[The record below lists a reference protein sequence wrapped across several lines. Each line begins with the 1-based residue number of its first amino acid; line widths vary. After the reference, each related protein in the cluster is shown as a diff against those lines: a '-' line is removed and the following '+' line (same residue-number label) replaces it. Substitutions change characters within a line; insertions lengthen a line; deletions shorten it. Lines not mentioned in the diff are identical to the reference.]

1 MLFQPVNIRL
11 KVFSILFKIHS
22 ASCDTVL
29 LWSRCSGDLVI
40 LATKEFLTNAFFI
53 SCNSFFQHKEQ
64 GTLLILDL
72 TSQRLPYLT
81 YLILQG
87 WQRAYK
93 LVCFVYYSVG
103 QINMSRLRLIE
114 AIHVMEIP

>member
-1 MLFQPVNIRL
+1 MH
-11 KVFSILFKIHS
+11 FSFH
-22 ASCDTVL
+22 
-29 LWSRCSGDLVI
+29 
-40 LATKEFLTNAFFI
+40 ATL
-53 SCNSFFQHKEQ
+53 FFQHKEQ
-64 GTLLILDL
+64 GAMLILDL